1 MNKFV
6 KVSTLFSIY
15 FSIVFF
21 SVAEMFSFKM
31 DNPLYWVL
39 ICVNCI
45 LIFLTP
51 VVIVMGVKKL
61 KKKH

>member
-1 MNKFV
+1 MNEFV
-6 KVSTLFSIY
+6 KVSTFFSIY
-15 FSIVFF
+15 FSIMFF
-21 SVAEMFSFKM
+21 SVAGMFSFKM

-51 VVIVMGVKKL
+51 MVIVMCVRKF